1 MNEMSTDR
9 SSPGYIPNT
18 PLSRAI
24 NGSFPT
30 GTRQTNTSLYPGM
43 KKESFTVS
51 NPTNIITAII
61 IVVVIVLII
70 LCIVYI
76 FKCNKKCKNTSRN
89 NEFTSIRYPETV
101 FGGEE
106 LDDMEDYYDSD
117 YEFDE
122 YIEGGA
128 AKKKAAK
135 KAVKKTAKKAAKK
148 AVKKASGPKKTEAE
162 KIVNQKEKI
171 SKMKDKIKELNKN
184 PTPANKKK
192 IMELTKK
199 IAVAE
204 KKLKELKNKKSK
216 KAIDFII

>member
-51 NPTNIITAII
+51 NPSNIVTAII
-61 IVVVIVLII
+61 IVIVIVLVILII
-70 LCIVYI
+70 MYI
-76 FKCNKKCKNTSRN
+76 FKCNKKCKSTSRN
-89 NEFTSIRYPETV
+89 DSQAITYPNV
-101 FGGEE
+101 LGGEE
-106 LDDMEDYYDSD
+106 FDDMEDIYDSD
-117 YEFDE
+117 SEFDE

-128 AKKKAAK
+128 AKKAAK
-135 KAVKKTAKKAAKK
+135 KAVKKVAKKAAKK
-148 AVKKASGPKKTEAE
+148 AVKKATGPKKTDAE
-162 KIVNQKEKI
+162 KLAKQKEKI
-171 SKMKDKIKELNKN
+171 SEMKNKIKELNKK

-199 IAVAE
+199 IADGE

>member
-70 LCIVYI
+70 LVIMYI

-89 NEFTSIRYPETV
+89 NEFTPITYPETV
-101 FGGEE
+101 FGGEN
-106 LDDMEDYYDSD
+106 LDDMEYYYDSD

-122 YIEGGA
+122 YIEGG
-128 AKKKAAK
+128 AAK

-162 KIVNQKEKI
+162 KIANQKEKI
-171 SKMKDKIKELNKN
+171 SKMKDKIKELNKK

-204 KKLKELKNKKSK
+204 KKMKELKNKKSK

>member
-70 LCIVYI
+70 LVIMYI
-76 FKCNKKCKNTSRN
+76 FKCNKKCKNT
-89 NEFTSIRYPETV
+89 TITYPETV
-101 FGGEE
+101 LGGED

-128 AKKKAAK
+128 AKK
-135 KAVKKTAKKAAKK
+135 AVKKTAKKAAKK
-148 AVKKASGPKKTEAE
+148 VIKKASEPKKTETE
-162 KIVNQKEKI
+162 KIDKQKEKI
-171 SKMKDKIKELNKN
+171 SKMKDKIKELNKK
-184 PTPANKKK
+184 PSPANKKK

-199 IAVAE
+199 VSEAE